1 VHPLQLWQNNHAPAC
16 AAQVMNAGSPSGS
29 SKAALFGAPW
39 KQAVTGVVLA
49 AWFYFVGWVYT
60 YFYFRFFHIDIF
72 EIDLPLEYIIVQAT
86 TPVVFVFGNY
96 WLYFAAAAIVLAIVF
111 FCIRRS
117 GRWPAVAFRGFIHK
131 HRRTLE
137 FPCAA
142 LIVVALYVYGFEI
155 AQLAANNRA
164 QEVWISD
171 APEIQF
177 FFTSDEK
184 GSIEKS
190 KLNELNDAYAL
201 RYLLATKDFYYV
213 FIAEKAPKPGYVP
226 DGLVFKVRSDAV
238 DYVWIRRRGGSTNA
252 L

>member
-1 VHPLQLWQNNHAPAC
+1 
-16 AAQVMNAGSPSGS
+16 MNAGSRSGS
-29 SKAALFGAPW
+29 SEASLFGAPW
-39 KQAVTGVVLA
+39 KQAVTGIVLA
-49 AWFYFVGWVYT
+49 AWFYFIGWVYT

-72 EIDLPLEYIIVQAT
+72 EIDLPLEYIFVQAT

-96 WLYFAAAAIVLAIVF
+96 WLYFGAAAIVSAIVF

-117 GRWPAVAFRGFIHK
+117 SKRPAVAFREFIHK
-131 HRRTLE
+131 HKRTLE
-137 FPCAA
+137 FPCVA
-142 LIVVALYVYGFEI
+142 LVVVAVYVGGFEI
-155 AQLAANNRA
+155 AQLAANNRTR
-164 QEVWISD
+164 EVWISD

-184 GSIEKS
+184 GAIEKT
-190 KLNELNDAYAL
+190 KLSDLNDAFAL

-213 FIAEKAPKPGYVP
+213 FIAEKAQKSGYVP

-238 DYVWIRRRGGSTNA
+238 NYVWIRRRGGSIDA